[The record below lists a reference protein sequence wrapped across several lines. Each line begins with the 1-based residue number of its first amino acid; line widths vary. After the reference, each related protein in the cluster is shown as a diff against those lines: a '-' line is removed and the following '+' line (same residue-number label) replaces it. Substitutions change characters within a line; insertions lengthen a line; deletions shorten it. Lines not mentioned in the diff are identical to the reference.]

1 MKTEIKR
8 YALAG
13 CSGRGL
19 YMYAKPL
26 VETYSARAQLV
37 GLFDINQGRMD
48 YINQFLN
55 VNIPTFTDFD
65 AMMRATRPDIVIV
78 ATMDSVHHEFI
89 IRAFDHGCD
98 VICEKPMTIDEVKCR
113 QILDAERRTG
123 RKVTVTFNYRFAPF
137 VTRIRE
143 LLAGGAIGKVMSVDF
158 IYQLDRFHGADYF
171 RRWHR
176 RKENSGGLLISKA
189 THHFDLINWFLGQ
202 DPVEVFAHGSRQFYG
217 PTRQERGTNCR
228 ACDHTKTCEF
238 YFDIN
243 ATRTGREM
251 YANVEHYDGY
261 LRDQCVFGDAI
272 DIEDTMTLSVRY
284 SGGTQMAYSLN
295 AHCVY
300 EGWRL
305 ALNGTTGRLE
315 AADWDSGPYFV
326 KDKQDKQDILLHRW
340 NGTVFNISTE
350 TISVPID
357 TSGHFG
363 GDVRIQ
369 RMLFD
374 GPQPDPIGHTASSRA
389 GAMSLLTGA
398 AANRSI
404 ATGQPIRI
412 EQL

>member
-1 MKTEIKR
+1 M
-8 YALAG
+8 
-13 CSGRGL
+13 
-19 YMYAKPL
+19 
-26 VETYSARAQLV
+26 
-37 GLFDINQGRMD
+37 
-48 YINQFLN
+48 
-55 VNIPTFTDFD
+55 
-65 AMMRATRPDIVIV
+65 
-78 ATMDSVHHEFI
+78 
-89 IRAFDHGCD
+89 
-98 VICEKPMTIDEVKCR
+98 
-113 QILDAERRTG
+113 
-123 RKVTVTFNYRFAPF
+123 
-137 VTRIRE
+137 
-143 LLAGGAIGKVMSVDF
+143 LAGGAIGKVMSVDF

-202 DPVEVFAHGSRQFYG
+202 DPVEVFARGSRQFYG
-217 PTRQERGTNCR
+217 PTRKERGANCR
-228 ACDHTKTCEF
+228 TCDHQKTCEF
-238 YFDIN
+238 FFDIN

-251 YANVEHYDGY
+251 YAKVEHHDGY
-261 LRDQCVFGDAI
+261 IRDQCVFADEI
-272 DIEDTMTLSVRY
+272 DIEDTMNLVVQY
-284 SGGTQMAYSLN
+284 SGGTQMSYSLN

-315 AADWDSGPYFV
+315 ATDWDSGPYFV

-374 GPQPDPIGHTASSRA
+374 GPQPDPIGHMASSRA

-404 ATGQPIRI
+404 ASGQPIQI
-412 EQL
+412 EQLLKGQS